1 MAPGPDFFDGN
12 DAGQTQPPGW
22 QNVPDF
28 RLARRHV
35 VTELIRFTRTLRH
48 AGVSVPANGSLDG
61 ASVLAVM
68 GLSDRAAVADA
79 LRATLLVDAEDGDA
93 FDEAFP
99 DFWHRLR
106 TGLDRIATDEGGLS
120 PDGDESDDTERE
132 RPVAQLQ
139 EDESDDADTPET
151 LGDAAAPEMGA
162 GDEPG
167 RVDVRIPTG
176 MQHSTSERPASTDPG
191 DGNARRYSAVGGRE
205 AIDGDTPPLSERD
218 QAAVERFVDAL
229 ATIPGRRSRRT
240 EDGKRV
246 DARRALRASIAT
258 GGTPIRLPTREPVVN
273 ELRCCLLVDVSGSVL
288 DTVDRETLLAFAEAL
303 QTSARA
309 GSVFL
314 FDTDLVDA
322 TDQFA
327 RAKGN
332 PAAALRAAEIDW
344 GGGTRIGDAFETLR
358 REHPHAIDRRT
369 AVVVVS
375 DGLDVGDQ
383 ETLQRGVTWLAGRA
397 NALVWLNPLAVSPAY
412 EPKSKGMATCLP
424 YVDALFGFATPADLA
439 EAARQLER
447 RGTAGPIGYE
457 YDPRRRRSRDGAASN
472 ATSNATPKTS
482 DEGGVS

>member
-1 MAPGPDFFDGN
+1 MAPGRDFFDGKTARQN
-12 DAGQTQPPGW
+12 QPRGW

-35 VTELIRFTRTLRH
+35 VTELIRFTRNLRD
-48 AGVSVPANGSLDG
+48 AGVAVPANGSLDG
-61 ASVLAVM
+61 ASTLAVM
-68 GLSDRAAVADA
+68 GLADRDAVADA
-79 LRATLLVDAEDGDA
+79 LRATLLSDAADGDA

-99 DFWHRLR
+99 NFWHRMR

-120 PDGDESDDTERE
+120 PTGDETDDSDEGG
-132 RPVAQLQ
+132 PVAQLQ
-139 EDESDDADTPET
+139 EEGADTDTPET
-151 LGDAAAPEMGA
+151 LGNAAAPEIDT
-162 GDEPG
+162 GDEAG
-167 RVDVRIPTG
+167 RVDVRIRTG
-176 MQHSTSERPASTDPG
+176 MQHTTGDQSASTDPG

-205 AIDGDTPPLSERD
+205 TVDNDIPPLSERD
-218 QAAVERFVDAL
+218 RVAIDRFIDAL
-229 ATIPGRRSRRT
+229 ATIPGRRSHRT
-240 EDGKRV
+240 EGGSHV

-258 GGTPIRLPTREPVVN
+258 GGTPIRLPSREPVDS

-288 DTVDRETLLAFAEAL
+288 DTIDRGALLAFAEAL
-303 QTSARA
+303 QTSARN

-327 RAKGN
+327 RAKGD

-358 REHPHAIDRRT
+358 REFPHAVDRRT

-383 ETLQRGVTWLAGRA
+383 ETLRRGVTWLSRRA
-397 NALVWLNPLAVSPAY
+397 NALVWLNPLAVSPDY
-412 EPKSKGMATCLP
+412 EPLSKGMATCLP
-424 YVDALFGFATPADLA
+424 YVDGLFGFATPADLD

-457 YDPRRRRSRDGAASN
+457 YDPRRGYSRDGAAS
-472 ATSNATPKTS
+472 ATAGSTREKGETN
-482 DEGGVS
+482 D